1 MIIGI
6 DHVQLAM
13 PEGEEPRARAFF
25 AGTLGMVEIAKPE
38 SLKGRGGCWF
48 FCGNQELHVGVEA
61 GFQPAKKAHPA
72 FLVKDLA
79 DLQARLEGKGVEVL
93 HQPPLPNAKR
103 IFIKDPFGNR
113 IELLERAEP

>member
-25 AGTLGMVEIAKPE
+25 EGVLGMAELPKPE

-48 FCGNQELHVGVEA
+48 ACGRQELHVGVEV
-61 GFQPAKKAHPA
+61 GFQPAQKAHPA
-72 FLVKDLA
+72 FLVNDLA
-79 DLQARLEGKGVEVL
+79 RLQARLEEKGVAVL
-93 HQPPLPNAKR
+93 HQPALPNAKR
-103 IFIKDPFGNR
+103 IFVKDPFGNR
-113 IELLERAEP
+113 IELMERIKP